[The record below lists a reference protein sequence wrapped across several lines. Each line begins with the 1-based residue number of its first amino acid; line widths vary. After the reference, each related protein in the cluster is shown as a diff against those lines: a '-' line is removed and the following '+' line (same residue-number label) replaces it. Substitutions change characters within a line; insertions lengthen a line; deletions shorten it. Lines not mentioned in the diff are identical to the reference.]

1 MLFRQVY
8 PLFKARKGRVCII
21 SLPEFEVEWLQ
32 PLVGYKTDE
41 MRLCELWD
49 QMGFDVYT
57 PKVEGRS
64 LTAQVSACKVT
75 EISCRIMHIITLYNQ

>member
-1 MLFRQVY
+1 MY
-8 PLFKARKGRVCII
+8 EARKGRVCII
-21 SLPEFEVEWLQ
+21 TVDTCEVEWLQ

-64 LTAQVSACKVT
+64 LTAEVC
-75 EISCRIMHIITLYNQ
+75 IYYIIHIQWSVYMIE

>member
-1 MLFRQVY
+1 MTS
-8 PLFKARKGRVCII
+8 ARKGKACII
-21 SLPEFEVEWLQ
+21 SLSQFEVDWLQ

-64 LTAQVSACKVT
+64 LTAEVQSSST
-75 EISCRIMHIITLYNQ
+75 IYPLTPYTL